1 MKLKSFFATCLLFI
15 LFLGF
20 QSDLMAQEDPLPKQ
34 KSEFWKK
41 VRFGGGLGLAFGTNN
56 TQVTIA
62 PSAIY
67 QYNEYI
73 AFGPGLNFNYQKFGD
88 FSSTLYGISGI
99 FLANPIR
106 EIQLSAEVEQLFGN
120 QTIEDIGGDITND
133 INNTA
138 IFLGAGYQLNGVTI
152 GARYNVLFDNDDGI
166 YAEAWQ
172 PFVRVYF

>member
-1 MKLKSFFATCLLFI
+1 MKSITKLSFLVLFV
-15 LFLGF
+15 LFFSF
-20 QSDLMAQEDPLPKQ
+20 QFESIAQENPIPQ
-34 KSEFWKK
+34 QRSEFWKN
-41 VRFGGGLGLAFGTNN
+41 VRFGGGLGLAFGSNN

-67 QYNEYI
+67 QYNQYL

-99 FLANPIR
+99 ILADPIP
-106 EIQLSAEVEQLFGN
+106 EIQLSGEIEQLFGT
-120 QTIEDIGGDITND
+120 QRFDDIGGRVSND
-133 INNTA
+133 VNNTA
-138 IFLGAGYQLNGVTI
+138 LFLGAGYRYGGVTI

>member
-1 MKLKSFFATCLLFI
+1 MKLKNYLSISIVFVLFFSFQNKVL
-15 LFLGF
+15 
-20 QSDLMAQEDPLPKQ
+20 AQENPVPKQ

-41 VRFGGGLGLAFGTNN
+41 VRFGGGLGLSFGANN
-56 TQVTIA
+56 TQITVA

-67 QYNEYI
+67 QYNPYI

-88 FSSTLYGISGI
+88 FSSTLYGVSGI
-99 FLANPIR
+99 FLANPIP
-106 EIQLSAEVEQLFGN
+106 EVQLSGEIEQLFGT
-120 QTIEDIGGDITND
+120 QRFDGVGGNVSND
-133 INNTA
+133 VNNTA
-138 IFLGAGYQLNGVTI
+138 LFLGAGYRYNGITI

>member
-1 MKLKSFFATCLLFI
+1 MTLKINLSIFI
-15 LFLGF
+15 LFALFFSF
-20 QSDLMAQEDPLPKQ
+20 QGNVIAQENPIPRQ
-34 KSEFWKK
+34 GSEFWKN
-41 VRFGGGLGLAFGTNN
+41 VRFGGGLGLSFGRNN
-56 TQVTIA
+56 TQITVA

-99 FLANPIR
+99 FLANPIP
-106 EIQLSAEVEQLFGN
+106 EIQLSAELEQLFGK
-120 QTIEDIGGDITND
+120 QRFRDVQGDITD
-133 INNTA
+133 DVSNTA
-138 IFLGAGYQLNGVTI
+138 LFLGAGYRYGGVTI
-152 GARYNVLFDNDDGI
+152 GARYNVLFDNNDGI

>member
-1 MKLKSFFATCLLFI
+1 MKLKTALSFFVIFALF
-15 LFLGF
+15 FSF
-20 QSDLMAQEDPLPKQ
+20 QQEAIAQDSPIPRQ
-34 KSEFWKK
+34 QSEFWKK
-41 VRFGGGLGLAFGTNN
+41 VRFGGGLGLSFGTNN
-56 TQVTIA
+56 TQITVA

-88 FSSTLYGISGI
+88 FSSTLYGVSGI
-99 FLANPIR
+99 FLANPIP
-106 EIQLSAEVEQLFGN
+106 EIQLSGELEQLFGT
-120 QTIEDIGGDITND
+120 QKIDGIGGNQSFDV
-133 INNTA
+133 NNTA
-138 IFLGAGYQLNGVTI
+138 LFLGAGYRIQGITI